1 METLSLPDS
10 IIVFDYYTL
19 LTSTNQDRI
28 SMILLN
34 ASVLLQR
41 TFDLQCDETSV
52 YVLFNEYA
60 SLFASFI

>member
-19 LTSTNQDRI
+19 LRSTNQDRI

-34 ASVLLQR
+34 ASV
-41 TFDLQCDETSV
+41 
-52 YVLFNEYA
+52 
-60 SLFASFI
+60 